1 MIKCVKCGAV
11 DAIAKSGIIRGK
23 QRYYCKS
30 CDYYFTLQS
39 PEEAP
44 SAQKRHQTTII
55 DIARELQISKSTV
68 SRALHGHKDIHEDTR
83 RIVLEMAQK
92 MDYQPNLL
100 AYGLAKSKSQT
111 IGIIVPEFIN
121 SFFPQVIIGA
131 QQVAN
136 PAGYHVIICHS
147 NESLEREIENT
158 NVLMAS
164 RVDGILASVTRET
177 NNLDHFRKFQKAG
190 IPIVYFNRVCG
201 DEPVSK
207 VIVDDY
213 EGAFKGVEHL
223 IQNGCKRIAHIA
235 GPRQLQISK
244 DRMRGYKDALI
255 KYGLPVD
262 ENLIVHHDLIS
273 ENARECARKLFE
285 LKKKPDGLFTVNDPA
300 AIQAMLVAREKN
312 ISVPGDMAIVGFSN
326 EPISAFIEPGLTTLA
341 QPLEEIGR
349 EAVQLLLNHMN
360 NIDSQ
365 PDPETRILKTSLIVR
380 GSSVRERS
388 TTHALKFI
396 TNDLSM
402 TPDLP
407 HPKPLS

>member
-1 MIKCVKCGAV
+1 MKCGAV

-23 QRYYCKS
+23 QRYYCKR

-39 PEEAP
+39 PGDVP
-44 SAQKRHQTTII
+44 PTFKRHQTTII

-83 RIVLEMAQK
+83 RIVLEMAEK

-100 AYGLAKSKSQT
+100 AYGLAKNKSQT

-131 QQVAN
+131 QDVAN

-147 NESLEREIENT
+147 NESVEREIENT

-164 RVDGILASVTRET
+164 RVDGVIASVTRET
-177 NNLDHFRKFQKAG
+177 TTVDHFRKFEKAG

-201 DEPVSK
+201 DQPASK
-207 VIVDDY
+207 VLVDDY

-223 IQNGCKRIAHIA
+223 IENGCRRIAHIA
-235 GPRQLQISK
+235 GPRQLQITR
-244 DRMRGYKDALI
+244 DRMKGYKDALVRHR
-255 KYGLPVD
+255 LPVD
-262 ENLIVHHDLIS
+262 EDLIVHHDLTAA
-273 ENARECARKLFE
+273 NARECARQLLEMKRR
-285 LKKKPDGLFTVNDPA
+285 PDGLFTVNDPA
-300 AIQAMLVAREKN
+300 AIQAMLVAREMN
-312 ISVPGDMAIVGFSN
+312 INIPNDLAIVGFSN

-349 EAVQLLLNHMN
+349 ESVELLLKQISDNATEVKH
-360 NIDSQ
+360 
-365 PDPETRILKTSLIVR
+365 ETRILKTSLIVR
-380 GSSVRERS
+380 ESSVRSKSEGRRS
-388 TTHALKFI
+388 TKRGVTSVK
-396 TNDLSM
+396 
-402 TPDLP
+402 
-407 HPKPLS
+407 K